1 MGWNDYT
8 VGAESCVIFAYNR
21 AGLGGAIVLL
31 DLSGTLIVDRNTN
44 LTFSHNSASN
54 GGAIAFQVLWN
65 HG

>member
-31 DLSGTLIVDRNTN
+31 DLSGTLIVFFFFFFQGDLNTKQKKK
-44 LTFSHNSASN
+44 
-54 GGAIAFQVLWN
+54 IVQKPP
-65 HG
+65 